1 MNQLEINRALK
12 EHGVEVATIEG
23 DLMVLDVW
31 TVNGEVFKMW
41 VNAPLNTKQL
51 REFLKY

>member
-23 DLMVLDVW
+23 NLMVLDVW
-31 TVNGEVFKMW
+31 TSNGEIFKMW
-41 VNAPLNTKQL
+41 VNAPLTTKQL